1 MREDPTHVSLES
13 GALVV
18 RRYQDAQ
25 DIADRAQMLRE
36 QPNKGDFHHK
46 WSIPNVLVD
55 QFYQRYCGD
64 QYATA
69 KPMNAEFWAWVNQ
82 EMKSS
87 EYRVFWTHDKQNQ
100 FRVGYDGSRPRHEGA
115 QP

>member
-1 MREDPTHVSLES
+1 MKREDPTHVSLES

-55 QFYQRYCGD
+55 QFFQEFCGD
-64 QYATA
+64 FSAPA
-69 KPMNAEFWAWVNQ
+69 KKMDSEFWAFVNGK
-82 EMKSS
+82 MKDPQ
-87 EYRVFWTHDKQNQ
+87 YRVFWCHDKQNQ
-100 FRVGYDGSRPRHEGA
+100 FRVGFEGA